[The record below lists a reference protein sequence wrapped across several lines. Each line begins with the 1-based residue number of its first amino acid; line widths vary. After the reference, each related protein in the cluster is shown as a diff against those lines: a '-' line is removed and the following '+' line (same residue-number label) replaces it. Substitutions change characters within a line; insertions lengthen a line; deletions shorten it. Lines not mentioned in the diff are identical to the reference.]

1 MYLRLCEYRYV
12 LLAKNLVVSDVLA
25 IMMMIIII
33 ITIYFVLLPVVE
45 FSAYA
50 ITMCVCDI
58 KNNLCVI
65 VRVGV
70 SMSIP

>member
-1 MYLRLCEYRYV
+1 MRREYRYV

-25 IMMMIIII
+25 IMIMIIIVI
-33 ITIYFVLLPVVE
+33 IIYFVLRPAVE

-50 ITMCVCDI
+50 ITIRVCVCDI
-58 KNNLCVI
+58 KNNSCVI